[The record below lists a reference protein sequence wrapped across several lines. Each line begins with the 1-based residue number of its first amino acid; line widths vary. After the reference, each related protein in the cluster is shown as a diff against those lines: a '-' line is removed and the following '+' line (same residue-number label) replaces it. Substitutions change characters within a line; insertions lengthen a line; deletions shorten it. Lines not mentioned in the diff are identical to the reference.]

1 MNHFNR
7 VVCSCMLLCTLPL
20 LCQEPAAPVAP
31 VPVAPSDVQRVDPP
45 SPNTPVAEL
54 ERHGDVLRAK
64 KDYLDALDYY
74 RAAQQKSDSAVL
86 HNKIGVSL
94 LLLKRDTDA
103 RREFERS
110 IKLDGKY
117 PEAHN
122 NLGAVHYQMR
132 AFGSAIREY
141 RKAIKLNQESA
152 SFHSNL
158 GTAYFSRKEYD
169 KATKEYVRAMQLD
182 PTIFE
187 HQTSGGVSVKLI
199 SSSDL
204 GHYHY
209 VLAQMYGRRGNA
221 EMCRLYLSKA
231 NEEGYPFVR
240 DALKDNEFA
249 GLRKDRDFVLF
260 VRSLKPAAQETN
272 Q

>member
-1 MNHFNR
+1 MNHFKR
-7 VVCSCMLLCTLPL
+7 AVCSCMLLCALPL
-20 LCQEPAAPVAP
+20 LCQEPPSPVAP
-31 VPVAPSDVQRVDPP
+31 LQVQRVDPP
-45 SPNTPVAEL
+45 SPSASLAEL
-54 ERHGDVLRAK
+54 EQQGDVLRSQ

-74 RAAQQKSDSAVL
+74 RAAMQKADSAVL

-94 LLLKRDTDA
+94 LLLKRDAEA

-110 IKLDGKY
+110 IRMDGKY

-122 NLGAVHYQMR
+122 NLGAVHYQMKE
-132 AFGSAIREY
+132 FGSAIKEY
-141 RKAIKLNQESA
+141 RKAIKLNQQSA

-158 GTAYFSRKEYD
+158 GTAYFSRREYD

-182 PTIFE
+182 PAIFE
-187 HQTSGGVSVKLI
+187 HQSAGGVSVKLI
-199 SSSDL
+199 SSTDL

-209 VLAQMYGRRGNA
+209 VLAQMYGHRGDA

-231 NEEGYPFVR
+231 TEEGYPFVK

-249 GLRKDRDFVLF
+249 GLRKDPDFVVF
-260 VRSLKPAAQETN
+260 VRSLKPSTLESN
-272 Q
+272 E

>member
-1 MNHFNR
+1 MKHFNR
-7 VVCSCMLLCTLPL
+7 VACSCMILCALPL
-20 LCQEPAAPVAP
+20 LCQEQPAPVAPAPAAPVTA
-31 VPVAPSDVQRVDPP
+31 QRVDPP
-45 SPNTPVAEL
+45 SASASEVEL
-54 ERHGDVLRAK
+54 ERQGDVLRGQ
-64 KDYLDALDYY
+64 KDYLDALDFY
-74 RAAQQKSDSAVL
+74 RAAMQKSDSAIL
-86 HNKIGVSL
+86 HNKVGVSL
-94 LLLKRDTDA
+94 LLLKRDLEA

-132 AFGSAIREY
+132 EFGSAVREY
-141 RKAIKLNQESA
+141 RRAIKLNEDSA

-209 VLAQMYGRRGNA
+209 VLAQMYGHRGDV

-231 NEEGYPFVR
+231 TEEGYPFVK

-249 GLRKDRDFVLF
+249 GLRKNPDFVVF
-260 VRSLKPAAQETN
+260 VRSLKPATQETN
-272 Q
+272 

>member
-7 VVCSCMLLCTLPL
+7 VVCSCLMLCTLPL
-20 LCQEPAAPVAP
+20 LCQEPSGNVASSQTEAP
-31 VPVAPSDVQRVDPP
+31 VQRVDPP
-45 SPNTPVAEL
+45 SPNASVAEL
-54 ERHGDVLRAK
+54 EQRGDQLRSQ

-74 RAAQQKSDSAVL
+74 HAAMQKSDSAVL
-86 HNKIGVSL
+86 HNKVGVSL
-94 LLLKRDTDA
+94 LLLRREIEA

-110 IKLDGKY
+110 IKMDGKY

-132 AFGSAIREY
+132 EFGSAVREY
-141 RKAIKLNQESA
+141 RRAIKLNDESA

-158 GTAYFSRKEYD
+158 GTAYFSRREYD

-187 HQTSGGVSVKLI
+187 HQNPGGVSVKLI
-199 SSSDL
+199 SSNDL

-209 VLAQMYGRRGNA
+209 VLAQMYGHRGDA

-231 NEEGYPFVR
+231 NEEGYPYVR

-249 GLRKDRDFVLF
+249 GLRKDPEFVVF
-260 VRSLKPAAQETN
+260 VRSLKPASQEAN
-272 Q
+272 E

>member
-1 MNHFNR
+1 MNRLNR
-7 VVCSCMLLCTLPL
+7 IICSCVMLCTLPL
-20 LCQEPAAPVAP
+20 LCQEPSSSKPISTESIVVSPVG
-31 VPVAPSDVQRVDPP
+31 SPP
-45 SPNTPVAEL
+45 ANASVAEL
-54 ERHGDVLRAK
+54 EQQGDLLRSQ

-74 RAAQQKSDSAVL
+74 RAAIQKSDKATL
-86 HNKIGVSL
+86 HNKVGVSL
-94 LLLKRDTDA
+94 LLLKHDLEA

-132 AFGSAIREY
+132 EFGSAIREY
-141 RKAIKLNQESA
+141 RKAIKLNDTSA

-158 GTAYFSRKEYD
+158 GTAYFSRREFD
-169 KATKEYVRAMQLD
+169 KATKEYLRAMELD

-187 HQTSGGVSVKLI
+187 HQNSGGVSVKLI
-199 SSSDL
+199 SSTDL

-209 VLAQMYGRRGNA
+209 VLAQMYGHRGDA

-231 NEEGYPFVR
+231 NEEGYPFVK

-249 GLRKDRDFVLF
+249 GLRKDPNFVAF
-260 VRSLKPAAQETN
+260 VRSLKASETN
-272 Q
+272 E

>member
-1 MNHFNR
+1 
-7 VVCSCMLLCTLPL
+7 MLCALPL
-20 LCQEPAAPVAP
+20 LCQEPSSSNPISTVP
-31 VPVAPSDVQRVDPP
+31 VPAVPIGPP
-45 SPNTPVAEL
+45 PPNASVTEL
-54 ERHGDVLRAK
+54 EHQGDILRSE

-74 RAAQQKSDSAVL
+74 RAAIQKSDTAIL
-86 HNKIGVSL
+86 HNKVGVSL
-94 LLLKRDTDA
+94 LLLKRDTEA

-110 IKLDGKY
+110 IKIDGKY

-122 NLGAVHYQMR
+122 NLGAVHYQKR
-132 AFGSAIREY
+132 EFGTAIREY
-141 RKAIKLNQESA
+141 RRAIRLNDANA

-169 KATKEYVRAMQLD
+169 KATKEYLRAMQID

-187 HQTSGGVSVKLI
+187 HQNAGGVSVKLI
-199 SSSDL
+199 SSTDL

-209 VLAQMYGRRGNA
+209 VLAQMYGHKGDA

-231 NEEGYPFVR
+231 TEEGYPFVK

-249 GLRKDRDFVLF
+249 GLRKDPGFVAF
-260 VRSLKPAAQETN
+260 IRSLKPAESN
-272 Q
+272 E

>member
-7 VVCSCMLLCTLPL
+7 AVCSCLMLCALPL
-20 LCQEPAAPVAP
+20 LCQEPSTSNPISPVEVPAAQVGPPPPNASVA
-31 VPVAPSDVQRVDPP
+31 D
-45 SPNTPVAEL
+45 L
-54 ERHGDVLRAK
+54 ERQGDVLRSQ

-74 RAAQQKSDSAVL
+74 RAAIQKSDTATL
-86 HNKIGVSL
+86 HNKVGVSL
-94 LLLKRDTDA
+94 LLLKRDSEA

-132 AFGSAIREY
+132 EFGTAIREY
-141 RKAIKLNQESA
+141 RRAIKLNDVNA

-158 GTAYFSRKEYD
+158 GTAYFSRKQYD
-169 KATKEYVRAMQLD
+169 KATKEYLRAMQLD

-187 HQTSGGVSVKLI
+187 HQNAGGVSVKLI
-199 SSSDL
+199 SSNDL

-209 VLAQMYGRRGNA
+209 VLAQMYGHKGDA

-231 NEEGYPFVR
+231 NEEGYPFVK

-249 GLRKDRDFVLF
+249 GLRKDPDFVAF
-260 VRSLKPAAQETN
+260 VRSLKPAETN
-272 Q
+272 E

>member
-7 VVCSCMLLCTLPL
+7 VVCSCIMLCALPL
-20 LCQEPAAPVAP
+20 LCQEPSAGNPISPITTPAAPVG
-31 VPVAPSDVQRVDPP
+31 PP
-45 SPNTPVAEL
+45 PANASAAEL
-54 ERHGDVLRAK
+54 ERQGDLLRSQK
-64 KDYLDALDYY
+64 NYLDALDYY
-74 RAAQQKSDSAVL
+74 RAAIQKSDSAPL
-86 HNKIGVSL
+86 HNKVGVSL
-94 LLLKRDTDA
+94 LLLKRDVGA
-103 RREFERS
+103 RKEFERS
-110 IKLDGKY
+110 IKMDTKY

-132 AFGSAIREY
+132 EFGSAVREY
-141 RKAIKLNQESA
+141 RKAIKLNDLSA

-169 KATKEYVRAMQLD
+169 RATKEYLRAMQLD

-187 HQTSGGVSVKLI
+187 HQNSGGVSVKLI
-199 SSSDL
+199 SSTDL

-209 VLAQMYGRRGNA
+209 MLAQMYGHQGDA

-231 NEEGYPFVR
+231 NEEGYPYVR

-249 GLRKDRDFVLF
+249 GLRKDPNFVVF
-260 VRSLKPAAQETN
+260 VRSLKPAETN
-272 Q
+272 E

>member
-7 VVCSCMLLCTLPL
+7 IVCSCIVLCTLPL
-20 LCQEPAAPVAP
+20 LCQEPSTSSVLSPAD
-31 VPVAPSDVQRVDPP
+31 VPIQRVAPP
-45 SPNTPVAEL
+45 SPNASVAEL
-54 ERHGDVLRAK
+54 ERQGDVLRSQ

-74 RAAQQKSDSAVL
+74 RAAMQKSDSAIL
-86 HNKIGVSL
+86 HNKVGVSL
-94 LLLKRDTDA
+94 LLLKRDTEA

-110 IKLDGKY
+110 IKMDTKY

-132 AFGSAIREY
+132 EFGSAIREY
-141 RKAIKLNQESA
+141 RKAIKLNEVSA

-158 GTAYFSRKEYD
+158 GTAYFSRREYE

-199 SSSDL
+199 SSTDL

-209 VLAQMYGRRGNA
+209 VLAQMYGHRGDA

-231 NEEGYPFVR
+231 TEEGYPYVK

-249 GLRKDRDFVLF
+249 GLRKDPDFVVF
-260 VRSLKPAAQETN
+260 VRSLKPTSQETN
-272 Q
+272 E